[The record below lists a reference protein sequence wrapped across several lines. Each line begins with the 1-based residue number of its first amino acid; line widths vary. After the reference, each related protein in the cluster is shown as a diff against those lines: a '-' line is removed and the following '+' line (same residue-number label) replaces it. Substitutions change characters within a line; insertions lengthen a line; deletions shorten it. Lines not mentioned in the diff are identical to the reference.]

1 MDKIYIKPLDDP
13 EEVINIDD
21 IELIPIIIGK
31 SGFYFKNITEKTG
44 VNYIWFDNNCKKIF
58 IWGDKEKT
66 KKFHIYLSSIQ
77 GLFHL

>member
-1 MDKIYIKPLDDP
+1 MNLREKFLKIIC
-13 EEVINIDD
+13 
-21 IELIPIIIGK
+21 K

-66 KKFHIYLSSIQ
+66 KKALKLLNIHIGIVKKKYSENSV
-77 GLFHL
+77 